1 LHERITQSWLDV
13 DGTVKAS
20 NFMIWWRQP
29 SMKTGIV
36 LLSFMLLSTAACD
49 SDSTVATTDP
59 DEDNALAL
67 SVMTARGDTLSAPV
81 ENEIVE
87 EPAPAETIVQRAPR
101 VAAAAAPMPAPATAI
116 VPREEKKTST
126 TVASVAPPVIERPA
140 AIERRTIETPKR
152 APEPLPERIEAPRR
166 TGLIA
171 SGSTLSLVTNSSCSA
186 ADPGRTF
193 RASVAQSIQGSNGVE
208 IPEGA
213 QAVAEVTSID
223 KWGAGVGVRVKSVRV
238 DGRSYPVNSRV
249 TYVLPV
255 SGDDGACIKARTR
268 LEVETSEAV
277 RIAN

>member
-1 LHERITQSWLDV
+1 
-13 DGTVKAS
+13 
-20 NFMIWWRQP
+20 
-29 SMKTGIV
+29 MKTGIV
-36 LLSFMLLSTAACD
+36 LLSFIMLNAAGCD

-81 ENEIVE
+81 ENEIVD
-87 EPAPAETIVQRAPR
+87 EPPPAETIVQRTPR
-101 VAAAAAPMPAPATAI
+101 IAAAAARSAPAPAI
-116 VPREEKKTST
+116 IPKEEKKAST
-126 TVASVAPPVIERPA
+126 AVASVSAPSVVERAAVIERP
-140 AIERRTIETPKR
+140 TIEPPKR
-152 APEPLPERIEAPRR
+152 TPEPERIEAPRR

-171 SGSTLSLVTNSSCSA
+171 SGSTLSLVTNSSSCSA
-186 ADPGRTF
+186 AEPGRTF
-193 RASVAQSIQGSNGVE
+193 RALVAQSVRGSNGVE

-213 QAVAEVTSID
+213 PAVAEVTSTD

-249 TYVLPV
+249 TYVVPV

-268 LEVETSEAV
+268 LEVETREPV